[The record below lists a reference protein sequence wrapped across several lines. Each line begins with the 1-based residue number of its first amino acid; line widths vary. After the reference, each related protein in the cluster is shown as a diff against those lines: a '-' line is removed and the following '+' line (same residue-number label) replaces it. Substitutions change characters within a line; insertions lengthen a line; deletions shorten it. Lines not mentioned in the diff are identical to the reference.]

1 MKILSILPRIPYP
14 ARDGG
19 AIVILETLRQLHLA
33 GHHVDVLALNTKKHR
48 QDPAVLA
55 QICTSIH
62 TVDVDTTIS
71 ALGLIRGLFRSRL
84 PDGFGID
91 AGTSYWV
98 SRFADELALE
108 SFRTHAMLNGPYD
121 LVLCESLFTAC
132 YGIAIRPHLHGPHP
146 TPILMRAHN
155 VEHIIQSRLSKE
167 RSRSRLERWYRS
179 RTAQHT
185 HTYESYIGTAV
196 DAIATVSDDDAT
208 EFRSYHPTALV
219 ETVQPGVHLPERYT
233 GAVDFDAICMLGSL
247 DWTPNLEGA
256 SWFIQHVFP
265 RIREQRPSTTLHIAG
280 RNPTAQALAFHNG
293 TSIFVHGEIEDALA
307 FRQQRALT
315 VVPLYSGSGIRIKIL
330 EALAARSPIVTTPI
344 GCEGVGVVHDKEV
357 LIYDTAGEF
366 ADACVRVL
374 NEPELSQRLVVSG
387 FDFVSKRY
395 SWSAATDRL
404 IALGRRVIDRVTN
417 PRTAVD

>member
-55 QICTSIH
+55 PICTSIH
-62 TVDVDTTIS
+62 TADIDTTIS
-71 ALGLIRGLFRSRL
+71 AFGLLRGLFPSQL
-84 PDGFGID
+84 PAEFTID
-91 AGTSYWV
+91 VGTSYWA
-98 SRFADELALE
+98 SRFADVQALE
-108 SFRTHAMLNGPYD
+108 SFRAQAVQNGPYD
-121 LVLCESLFTAC
+121 LILCESLFTAC
-132 YGIAIRPHLHGPHP
+132 YGIAIRPHLPGPHP

-155 VEHIIQSRLSKE
+155 VEHIIQARLSRE
-167 RSRSRLERWYRS
+167 RSRSFLERWYRS

-185 HTYESYIGTAV
+185 HTYESAIGTMV
-196 DAIATVSDDDAT
+196 DAIATISEEDDVA
-208 EFRSYHPTALV
+208 FRSYHPTAIV
-219 ETVQPGVHLPERYT
+219 EVVQPGVHLPEPYT
-233 GAVDFDAICMLGSL
+233 GEVDRDAICMLGSL

-256 SWFIQHVFP
+256 SWFIQNVFP
-265 RIREQRPSTTLHIAG
+265 LIRAQRPSTTLHIAG
-280 RNPTAQALAFHNG
+280 RNPTPQALAFHNG

-330 EALAARSPIVTTPI
+330 EALAARSPIITTPI
-344 GCEGVGVVHDKEV
+344 GCEGVGVVHDREV
-357 LIYDTAGEF
+357 LITDDAVEF
-366 ADACVRVL
+366 AAYCVRVL
-374 NEPELSQRLVVSG
+374 NDAELSQRLVTSG
-387 FDFVSKRY
+387 FDFVSRRY

-404 IALGRRVIDRVTN
+404 IALGQKAIDRVTN
-417 PRTAVD
+417 QGPVVD